1 MGANVLWRVAGEMT
15 ASVSGERYVSADT
28 PQSFRSLQA
37 SSPGAFVLCTAHLQ
51 TWHVELFYSN
61 FTERQGVP

>member
-37 SSPGAFVLCTAHLQ
+37 SSQVPLFFVQLTCKPGM
-51 TWHVELFYSN
+51 
-61 FTERQGVP
+61 